1 MAINGSS
8 LFSIIKPD
16 FFGLLSGKNKQVNF
30 LLLVE
35 TSEAFGTNLTLE
47 RKKLASILAD
57 YIAIMHF
64 EEVGDEGESYN
75 EDDIDVSS
83 QTPATKA
90 NTFLRSLERRGWLD
104 LDQDEDL
111 NPIVSR
117 TDAFIAIYDAL
128 SNLIAE
134 ETNTKEYATPLWNL
148 YQNIINFDF
157 KNATVSMQ
165 AVESSSNELS
175 KALLSINSRIKRFVN
190 KAMANS
196 NIGEK
201 EILQK
206 LTIEYQ
212 RLTAYIAFHNLLTR
226 NNPNKYINVIL
237 DKLYSFSDPDL
248 LNQMTKD
255 YLDTKQLKEDD
266 SNWDLA
272 LSYFRNVINA
282 VEEQMNNLESSLDV
296 IAGRNRAYVKNSSDR
311 IRFRLN
317 NERDIKGEINSLL
330 KKIKATNYELED
342 DISEVFK
349 LYSFGQVDNKS
360 MYTAR
365 ALSRIAP
372 KKLPFIKHEI
382 DPEAM
387 RRAEELV
394 KQQNLY
400 SIEAVN
406 KFISAAMEGKTKC
419 LASEIQVHDIEQL
432 IKMLLVPVYS
442 SNSDAIYIVKKLE
455 GQMYT
460 VMGFESQQYEIRIKE
475 GVR

>member
-1 MAINGSS
+1 
-8 LFSIIKPD
+8 
-16 FFGLLSGKNKQVNF
+16 
-30 LLLVE
+30 
-35 TSEAFGTNLTLE
+35 
-47 RKKLASILAD
+47 
-57 YIAIMHF
+57 
-64 EEVGDEGESYN
+64 
-75 EDDIDVSS
+75 
-83 QTPATKA
+83 
-90 NTFLRSLERRGWLD
+90 
-104 LDQDEDL
+104 
-111 NPIVSR
+111 
-117 TDAFIAIYDAL
+117 
-128 SNLIAE
+128 
-134 ETNTKEYATPLWNL
+134 
-148 YQNIINFDF
+148 
-157 KNATVSMQ
+157 MQ

-248 LNQMTKD
+248 LNQMAKD
-255 YLDTKQLKEDD
+255 YLDTKQLKEDG

-342 DISEVFK
+342 DISEAFK

-372 KKLPFIKHEI
+372 KKLPFIKHEV

-394 KQQNLY
+394 KQQNIY

-406 KFISAAMEGKTKC
+406 KFISEAMEEKTKC

-442 SNSDAIYIVKKLE
+442 SNSDVIYTVSKLE
-455 GQMYT
+455 GQTYT